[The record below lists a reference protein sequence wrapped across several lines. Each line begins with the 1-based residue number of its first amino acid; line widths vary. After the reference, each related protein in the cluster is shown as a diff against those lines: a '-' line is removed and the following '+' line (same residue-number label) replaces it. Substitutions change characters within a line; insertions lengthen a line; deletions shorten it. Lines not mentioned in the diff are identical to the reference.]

1 MTQILPNTCGI
12 LSARSWRNRLEHG
25 PGPALSDSDP
35 TLPLLAVCL
44 RTSYASLLSV
54 FSYIY
59 ITAGEIPHKALGKL
73 RRIVMYVNCISVK
86 STDAFGFNNLNDPF
100 PEFLP
105 KAQSLHTTH
114 NYFKIEI

>member
-1 MTQILPNTCGI
+1 MRHTVSEKLDQHCLIQTL
-12 LSARSWRNRLEHG
+12 
-25 PGPALSDSDP
+25 P
-35 TLPLLAVCL
+35 TLARCVFEDKL
-44 RTSYASLLSV
+44 RKPPIGFLI
-54 FSYIY
+54 YIY

-86 STDAFGFNNLNDPF
+86 FTDAFGFNNLKDPF